1 MNNELTAP
9 CSNTSSSSSEYV
21 PNRNQPTNYQ
31 IFPNNKEIN
40 DKNKSDTQTNMNI
53 NKKHFF
59 NILLSCLGQF
69 EDDVEH
75 AVAGLNYVL
84 QPDHARV
91 VDSLQ

>member
-1 MNNELTAP
+1 M
-9 CSNTSSSSSEYV
+9 
-21 PNRNQPTNYQ
+21 
-31 IFPNNKEIN
+31 
-40 DKNKSDTQTNMNI
+40 
-53 NKKHFF
+53 KHFF

-91 VDSLQ
+91 VDSLQELNLNGKGGEVVKVYYANVSRDFFVNAQKSFFIVWCCM